1 MALGYLSPCGKLVL
15 KKHWKLSENGI
26 KKVKINNASFFNAF
40 KDLIIRENP
49 NLSHYNLKT
58 GRHYNRKYKVT
69 PNTKKKLL
77 NAMYMLIETYKHRL
91 YMITLTYPVW
101 KNEEPNDHIKAFTK
115 SLKETYGVKDYF
127 WVKEIQEERSK
138 KEKQLVPHFHIVCDL
153 PFIDINKLR
162 SRWYSVISQHDVE
175 LKYGLNYAYLHYDDK
190 NKKRRNKWNMLRYV
204 AKYLSKYCAKSERI
218 YKSKVY
224 EVSYGINMPVIPV
237 INMKVMERLMKN
249 IRENKNLAENGVYK
263 GEYYDFAWIEE
274 KKAVR
279 EYKKNMKSCI
289 KQIESCLHQQ
299 EESRN
304 LERDKEIMKEMD
316 KEIKEINDKLKYYEK
331 KFSLLEKIK

>member
-15 KKHWKLSENGI
+15 KKYWRYEENNGF
-26 KKVKINNASFFNAF
+26 KKITINNGCFVSAF
-40 KDLIIRENP
+40 KDLIIRENW
-49 NLSHYNLKT
+49 NLKHLT
-58 GRHYNRKYKVT
+58 LKIGRKYNRSYKVT

-91 YMITLTYPVW
+91 YMITLTYPEW
-101 KNEEPNDHIKAFTK
+101 RNEEPNDHITAFTK
-115 SLKETYGVKDYF
+115 SLKETYGVKDFF

-162 SRWYSVISQHDVE
+162 NRWYSIISQHDVK
-175 LKYGLNYAYLHYDDK
+175 LKYGLNYAYLHYDIK

-224 EVSYGINMPVIPV
+224 EVSYNINMPVLPV
-237 INMKVMERLMKN
+237 INMKVMERLVQN
-249 IRENKNLAENGVYK
+249 IRKNENLTVNGIYK
-263 GEYYDFAWIEE
+263 GDYYDFAWIEE
-274 KKAVR
+274 KKAVK
-279 EYKKNMKSCI
+279 EYKKNMSSCI
-289 KQIESCLHQQ
+289 KQIKSFLRKQ
-299 EESRN
+299 EESR
-304 LERDKEIMKEMD
+304 KSAMD
-316 KEIKEINDKLKYYEK
+316 LKYFEN
-331 KFSLLEKIK
+331 KFSILEKIK

>member
-15 KKHWKLSENGI
+15 KKHWKLSDNNVL
-26 KKVKINNASFFNAF
+26 KTTINNGSFVSAL
-40 KDLIIRENP
+40 KDFIIRENP
-49 NLSHYNLKT
+49 NLNHLTLKK
-58 GRHYNRKYKVT
+58 GRKYNRSYKVT

-101 KNEEPNDHIKAFTK
+101 KKEEPNDHIKAFTK

-138 KEKQLVPHFHIVCDL
+138 KENQLVPHFHIVCDL

-162 SRWYSVISQHDVE
+162 NRWYSVISQHDVK
-175 LKYGLNYAYLHYDDK
+175 LKYGLNYAYLHYDII

-224 EVSYGINMPVIPV
+224 EVSYGINMPVLPV
-237 INMKVMERLMKN
+237 INMKVMERLVKN
-249 IRENKNLAENGVYK
+249 IRENKNLAVNGIYK
-263 GEYYDFAWIEE
+263 GEYYNFAWIKE

-279 EYKKNMKSCI
+279 EYKKNMNSCI
-289 KQIESCLHQQ
+289 KQIKFCLRKQK
-299 EESRN
+299 ESR
-304 LERDKEIMKEMD
+304 KMAMD
-316 KEIKEINDKLKYYEK
+316 LKYFQN
-331 KFSLLEKIK
+331 KFSILEKIK

>member
-1 MALGYLSPCGKLVL
+1 MALGYISPCGKLVL
-15 KKHWKLSENGI
+15 KKHWKLSDNNVL
-26 KKVKINNASFFNAF
+26 KTTINNGSFVSAL

-49 NLSHYNLKT
+49 NLNHLTLKK
-58 GRHYNRKYKVT
+58 GRKYNRSYKVT

-101 KNEEPNDHIKAFTK
+101 KKEQPNDHIKTFTK

-153 PFIDINKLR
+153 PFIDIDKLR
-162 SRWYSVISQHDVE
+162 NRWYSIISQHDVK
-175 LKYGLNYAYLHYDDK
+175 LKYGLNYTYLHYDIK

-224 EVSYGINMPVIPV
+224 EVSFGINMPVLPV
-237 INMKVMERLMKN
+237 INMKVMERLVQN
-249 IRENKNLAENGVYK
+249 IRENKNLAVNGIYK
-263 GEYYDFAWIEE
+263 GEYYDFAWIKE
-274 KKAVR
+274 KKAVK
-279 EYKKNMKSCI
+279 EYKKNMNSCI
-289 KQIESCLHQQ
+289 KQIKSCLHKE
-299 EESRN
+299 EESRK
-304 LERDKEIMKEMD
+304 LAMD
-316 KEIKEINDKLKYYEK
+316 LKYFEN
-331 KFSLLEKIK
+331 KFSILKKIK

>member
-1 MALGYLSPCGKLVL
+1 MALGYLSPCGKLVI
-15 KKHWKLSENGI
+15 KKHWRLSDNGV
-26 KKVKINNASFFNAF
+26 KKVKINNRSFVNAF
-40 KDLIIRENP
+40 KQFIIKENP
-49 NLSHYNLKT
+49 YLNHYNLKT
-58 GRHYNRKYKVT
+58 DRHYTRKYKVT

-101 KNEEPNDHIKAFTK
+101 KKEEPNDHIKAFCK
-115 SLKETYGVKDYF
+115 SLKETYGVKNYF

-162 SRWYSVISQHDVE
+162 NRWYSVISQHSVK

-218 YKSKVY
+218 FNSKVY
-224 EVSYGINMPVIPV
+224 EVSYGINMPVLPV
-237 INMKVMERLMKN
+237 INMKVMERLIKN
-249 IRENKNLAENGVYK
+249 IRKNENLTEKGVYK
-263 GEYYDFAWIEE
+263 GEYYDFAWILE
-274 KKAVR
+274 KKAVK
-279 EYKKNMKSCI
+279 EYKKNMKSCLKEI
-289 KQIESCLHQQ
+289 KSCLREQ

-304 LERDKEIMKEMD
+304 LERD
-316 KEIKEINDKLKYYEK
+316 LKYYEK
-331 KFSLLEKIK
+331 KFQLLEKIK